1 LTSLTWARFPALGAI
16 HESGVLSVKCRRA
29 LRLEGE
35 PYDHFIPHLHRR
47 RPCRSGFGLL
57 ASAASAQ
64 TVNIYS
70 YRQPDLIKPV
80 LDAFTAETGVK
91 TEVLFL
97 DKGLE
102 ERMAA
107 EGAIRRPMLS

>member
-1 LTSLTWARFPALGAI
+1 MTISFRTSIAGGLAAL
-16 HESGVLSVKCRRA
+16 
-29 LRLEGE
+29 
-35 PYDHFIPHLHRR
+35 
-47 RPCRSGFGLL
+47 GFGLL

-107 EGAIRRPMLS
+107 EGENSPATSS